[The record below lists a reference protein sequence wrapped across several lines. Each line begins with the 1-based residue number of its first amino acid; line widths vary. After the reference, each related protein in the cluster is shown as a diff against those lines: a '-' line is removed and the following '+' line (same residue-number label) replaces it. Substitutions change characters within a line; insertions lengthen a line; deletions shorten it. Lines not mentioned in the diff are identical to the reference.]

1 MHAAVAV
8 LVNTVKNQ
16 QRFLLKLTNC
26 IIAVKIKA
34 KKSSKINGFEKFHNM
49 KFVDC

>member
-1 MHAAVAV
+1 MHMEAPG

-16 QRFLLKLTNC
+16 QRILLKLTNC
-26 IIAVKIKA
+26 IIAVKIKT
-34 KKSSKINGFEKFHNM
+34 KKSSKIKDFEKFHNM